1 MERVIPRRA
10 VLGVS
15 YPPPPAGSEATEDGG
30 QRILDDTSEAKLSDK
45 IPAGRVTEP
54 APRCSSAGAVTPRET
69 LDSHLDVRVSH
80 AERDAVRR
88 RAKALGVKPSAW
100 ARAVL
105 RDALDDRR
113 HEVEALAAQAV
124 VPRPRPELAR
134 AVEQLRR
141 VGVNLNQ
148 TRRAG
153 DVVDGDLLLDVLKQV
168 DAVRAAL
175 GDEVAL

>member
-1 MERVIPRRA
+1 MERLTPTLTARSA
-10 VLGVS
+10 S
-15 YPPPPAGSEATEDGG
+15 APPSPAGSVATEDEGR
-30 QRILDDTSEAKLSDK
+30 QILDDTSEAKLSDK
-45 IPAGRVTEP
+45 IPAGPVESPTPTRN
-54 APRCSSAGAVTPRET
+54 AAGDETSRET
-69 LDSHLDVRVSH
+69 LNKHLDVRVSR
-80 AERDAVRR
+80 AEHDAVRR
-88 RAKALGVKPSAW
+88 RAQALGVKPSAW

-113 HEVEALAAQAV
+113 SEVEALTAQAV
-124 VPRPRPELAR
+124 MPKPHPRLAD

-153 DVVDGDLLLDVLKQV
+153 AAVDGDLLRGVLAAV
-168 DAVRAAL
+168 DGVRTSL

>member
-1 MERVIPRRA
+1 
-10 VLGVS
+10 
-15 YPPPPAGSEATEDGG
+15 
-30 QRILDDTSEAKLSDK
+30 
-45 IPAGRVTEP
+45 
-54 APRCSSAGAVTPRET
+54 VTPRET

>member
-1 MERVIPRRA
+1 MERVIRRRA
-10 VLGVS
+10 ASSVS
-15 YPPPPAGSEATEDGG
+15 IHPSPAGSAATEDEGR
-30 QRILDDTSEAKLSDK
+30 QILDDTSEAKLSDK

-69 LDSHLDVRVSH
+69 LDSHLDVRVSR

-88 RAKALGVKPSAW
+88 RAKALGLTPSAW

-153 DVVDGDLLLDVLKQV
+153 DVVDGDLLLDVLKRV